1 MSAALVALFAPYCE
15 GANRA
20 EQLEQALQLLADGAL
35 EGVRR
40 LRPEGGHRFQLTWTA
55 APSPLELSACTLR
68 FPATPEVHYSFDLPT
83 HHLVHWLM
91 DWLAQGGAQAGP
103 DGHPADLPASF
114 WQWLLVGAIPPTA
127 PA

>member
-1 MSAALVALFAPYCE
+1 MSAALVALFAPYCD

-20 EQLEQALQLLADGAL
+20 ELLEQALQLLARGAL
-35 EGVRR
+35 EGLRR
-40 LRPEGGHRFQLTWTA
+40 LRPEGGHRFQLTWNA

>member
-1 MSAALVALFAPYCE
+1 MSAALVALFAPYCD

-20 EQLEQALQLLADGAL
+20 ELLEQALQLLARGAL
-35 EGVRR
+35 EGLRR
-40 LRPEGGHRFQLTWTA
+40 LRPEGGHRFQLTWNA

-68 FPATPEVHYSFDLPT
+68 FPATPEVHYRFDLPT
-83 HHLVHWLM
+83 PHLGHWLM
-91 DWLAQGGAQAGP
+91 EWLAQGGAQAGP

-114 WQWLLVGAIPPTA
+114 WQWLLLGAAPPTA